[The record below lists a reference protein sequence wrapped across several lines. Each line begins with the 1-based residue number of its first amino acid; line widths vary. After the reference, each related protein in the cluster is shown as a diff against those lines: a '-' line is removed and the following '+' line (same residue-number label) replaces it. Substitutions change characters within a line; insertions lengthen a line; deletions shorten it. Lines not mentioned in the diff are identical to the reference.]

1 MNRSMAA
8 LSLAVLAIF
17 SWGFLSSP
25 QWVMAEEEKSYA
37 YDEGAMVLFPATEFY
52 MGSPKGE
59 ERDNEYPRHKV
70 SLDSFR
76 IDVREVTNARFAE
89 FVDAT
94 GYVTDAEKQGKGW
107 IWDDGW
113 REQPGANW
121 RHPNGPSSG
130 IEHIMD
136 HPVVQVSWNDA
147 SAYCLWA
154 EKRLPTEAEWECSCR
169 AGTTTQYSTGNAIT
183 HNHANYSG
191 TGGLD
196 RWDGTS
202 PAGSFP
208 PNARGLY
215 DMHGNV
221 WEWCRDYYEENYY
234 EHAPEHN
241 PVNRNEGPYRVMRGG
256 AWDYCAVGM
265 RSAHRGGDVPN
276 NAGDAR
282 GFRCVRAASGI
293 NE

>member
-1 MNRSMAA
+1 MAA
-8 LSLAVLAIF
+8 FSLAVLAIF

-70 SLDSFR
+70 SLDSFW

-191 TGGLD
+191 KGGLD
-196 RWDGTS
+196 RWEGTS
-202 PAGSFP
+202 PAGSFQ
-208 PNARGLY
+208 PNARGL
-215 DMHGNV
+215 
-221 WEWCRDYYEENYY
+221 
-234 EHAPEHN
+234 
-241 PVNRNEGPYRVMRGG
+241 
-256 AWDYCAVGM
+256 
-265 RSAHRGGDVPN
+265 
-276 NAGDAR
+276 
-282 GFRCVRAASGI
+282 
-293 NE
+293 